1 MAMDLFPFP
10 PHSFKI
16 VDKTIIW
23 LDYSECGGCLI
34 RNRSCLLFV
43 STWVHPL
50 FLLDFACLRYVS
62 CVQCYMYQRIVH
74 CWLSFFGFLS
84 RLLTSVIL
92 IYLQKGDNNKGVVKA
107 VKLVLHGTKELPDH
121 VSRAGGS
128 RIYDEHYNKVINERE
143 VTQ

>member
-1 MAMDLFPFP
+1 MSRVSNVTCITGL
-10 PHSFKI
+10 SI
-16 VDKTIIW
+16 VD
-23 LDYSECGGCLI
+23 CL
-34 RNRSCLLFV
+34 
-43 STWVHPL
+43 
-50 FLLDFACLRYVS
+50 
-62 CVQCYMYQRIVH
+62 
-74 CWLSFFGFLS
+74 FFGFLS

>member
-1 MAMDLFPFP
+1 MLHVSPDCPLL
-10 PHSFKI
+10 I
-16 VDKTIIW
+16 V
-23 LDYSECGGCLI
+23 
-34 RNRSCLLFV
+34 
-43 STWVHPL
+43 
-50 FLLDFACLRYVS
+50 
-62 CVQCYMYQRIVH
+62 
-74 CWLSFFGFLS
+74 FFWGFLS